1 MFQLSIRKH
10 FQRKPVGGRG
20 KGATETLGDRTEFC
34 LRVAL
39 NIRALLMAEDFPGG
53 TRTPVSKMGVNP
65 REQPSNEEE
74 GLLAA
79 WE

>member
-1 MFQLSIRKH
+1 M
-10 FQRKPVGGRG
+10 
-20 KGATETLGDRTEFC
+20 ETGQDN